1 LAVLQPDYWFLIW
14 LGHKSLGKVRV
25 LRRVPDDLL
34 SHKDR
39 ELVDGCCPGGVKWGV
54 LKRWEELIHH
64 FEIRFNEARL
74 KENLR
79 VAGAVAGRP
88 RCREDLNACETGLNY
103 ASLKN

>member
-1 LAVLQPDYWFLIW
+1 VGRP
-14 LGHKSLGKVRV
+14 
-25 LRRVPDDLL
+25 
-34 SHKDR
+34 
-39 ELVDGCCPGGVKWGV
+39 EEM
-54 LKRWEELIHH
+54 EELIRH

-103 ASLKN
+103 AS